1 MDELSVNDHVIIDDF
16 LRADLYATV
25 QSYFLSN
32 LDSFKKAGI
41 GALNENIIRHDIR
54 GDHTFWLDRERDIAM
69 VPFWE
74 LVDETIRILNRY
86 CFLSL
91 SGYEFHFAS
100 YPPGAKY
107 EKHLDQFNSRSNRVI
122 TIVVYMNNEW
132 KKGDGGELEMFLND
146 RSSVLVEP
154 LAGRCV
160 MFKSAE
166 VPHLVREAQT
176 ERRSVTGWLLYHPS
190 ALGQFLG

>member
-16 LRADLYATV
+16 LRPGLYTIV

-54 GDHTFWLDRERDIAM
+54 GDHTFWLDRGRDIAL

-74 LVDETIRILNRY
+74 LVDETIRIFNRY
-86 CFLSL
+86 CFLSI

-100 YPPGAKY
+100 YPPGARY
-107 EKHLDQFNSRSNRVI
+107 EKHLDQFGSRSNRLI
-122 TIVVYMNNEW
+122 TVVVYMNNDW
-132 KKGDGGELEMFLND
+132 QHGDGGELEMFLRD
-146 RSSVLVEP
+146 GSSVLVAP

-166 VPHLVREAQT
+166 VPHMVREA
-176 ERRSVTGWLLYHPS
+176 RVDRHSVTGWLLYQPS